1 MSSVPKIWFITGCSS
16 GFGLATTE
24 LALQRGEK
32 VIATLRKPAVLTD
45 LASKYPE
52 TLLLLKVDVTQP
64 EEVKSAFAAAR
75 DKFGRIDVVLS
86 NAGYGILSEIEGT
99 SGKNA
104 RSLLETN
111 FWGASYVCIEAVRSF
126 REENQPA
133 GGRLIQVSSVSG
145 VLSSPGSAWYCASY
159 VLYTLYEVRLVAD
172 TYWRKFAIEGL
183 VEALATEVSPDWNI
197 KVTIVEPGPFRTN
210 CPTTNMVTEP
220 VHPAYNDPTLPSR
233 EFRNMMSN
241 PDAKFDGDPIKFAEA
256 MYKLVYLED
265 PPLRLPLHHVTV
277 EAFRKKGR
285 HLIDAAD
292 AWASWSEDMCIQE

>member
-32 VIATLRKPAVLTD
+32 VVATLRKPAVLAN

-52 TLLLLKVDVTQP
+52 TLLLLKLDVTQP
-64 EEVKSAFAAAR
+64 EEVKSAFVAAR
-75 DKFGRIDVVLS
+75 ERFGRIDVVLS
-86 NAGYGILSEIEGT
+86 NAGYGIISEIEGT
-99 SGKNA
+99 SEKNA
-104 RSLLETN
+104 RGLFETN
-111 FWGASYVCIEAVRSF
+111 FWGASYVCREAVRFF

-145 VLSSPGSAWYCASY
+145 VASSPGSAWYCAS
-159 VLYTLYEVRLVAD
+159 
-172 TYWRKFAIEGL
+172 KFAIEGL
-183 VEALATEVSPDWNI
+183 VEAFATEVSPKWNI

-220 VHPAYNDPTLPSR
+220 VHPAYNDSALPSSQL
-233 EFRNMMSN
+233 RNVMSN
-241 PDAKFDGDPIKFAEA
+241 PDAAFDGDPIKLAEA

-277 EAFRKKGR
+277 EAFREKGR
-285 HLIDAAD
+285 HLIDTAD
-292 AWASWSEDMCIQE
+292 AWASWSEHMCVKE

>member
-1 MSSVPKIWFITGCSS
+1 MSSVPKVWFITGCSS

-32 VIATLRKPAVLTD
+32 VVATLRKPAVLAD

-52 TLLLLKVDVTQP
+52 TLLLLKLDVTQP
-64 EEVKSAFAAAR
+64 EEVKLAFAAAR

-99 SGKNA
+99 SEKNA

-145 VLSSPGSAWYCASY
+145 VVSSPGSAWYCAS
-159 VLYTLYEVRLVAD
+159 
-172 TYWRKFAIEGL
+172 KFAIEGL
-183 VEALATEVSPDWNI
+183 AEALATEVSPDWNI

-233 EFRNMMSN
+233 GFRNMMSN

-292 AWASWSEDMCIQE
+292 AWASWSEDMCVQK